1 LESPWIGDEKDP
13 DQEQRNSYF
22 AHEPSISPRL
32 SSIIPGVKILLL
44 LMVISLVAL
53 IPFVVLRKPWAVRLW
68 SRMKTIIVV
77 YAIIIATAGI
87 VRLILNW
94 DDIY

>member
-1 LESPWIGDEKDP
+1 
-13 DQEQRNSYF
+13 
-22 AHEPSISPRL
+22 
-32 SSIIPGVKILLL
+32 
-44 LMVISLVAL
+44 MVISLIAL

-68 SRMKTIIVV
+68 GRMKTIIVV